1 MQRRVLK
8 GESGPVCLASLADQL
23 TSRNSARRWASI
35 SPILTSPSCGYFLR
49 LLSAWIVAPRNLLF
63 RKKSCANSQRETRRQ
78 VNLEIES
85 YFSLRITAECS
96 AQMLW
101 KAWSS
106 SSL

>member
-35 SPILTSPSCGYFLR
+35 SPNIDQARRVVIGYRSIVVCLDCGTAEFAVLPLR
-49 LLSAWIVAPRNLLF
+49 PN
-63 RKKSCANSQRETRRQ
+63 CANSQRETRRQ

-85 YFSLRITAECS
+85 YLLTENNFG
-96 AQMLW
+96 
-101 KAWSS
+101 
-106 SSL
+106 